1 MVDDDDLAITAIIA
15 GKADPPGRGGDD
27 LAAGA
32 GGDALGSITVFGE
45 RVTAAMLQVDAAA
58 ALGAWA
64 VPAQAPYLFEEGWSV
79 FAV

>member
-1 MVDDDDLAITAIIA
+1 M
-15 GKADPPGRGGDD
+15 
-27 LAAGA
+27 AGA

-79 FAV
+79 CAV